1 MKIGLNL
8 SADSIRV
15 LALNPSKDIYEDSYF
30 TIRYFQKGTAH
41 LTFKPPE
48 LVEKMND
55 IIAKHY
61 PDQLPPATNQRC

>member
-1 MKIGLNL
+1 M
-8 SADSIRV
+8 
-15 LALNPSKDIYEDSYF
+15 YEDSYF